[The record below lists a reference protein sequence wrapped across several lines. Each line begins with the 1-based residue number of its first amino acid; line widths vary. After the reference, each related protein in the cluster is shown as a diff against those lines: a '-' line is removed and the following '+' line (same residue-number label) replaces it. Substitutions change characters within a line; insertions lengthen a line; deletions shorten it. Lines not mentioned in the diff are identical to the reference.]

1 MALKYWNTEPK
12 TVQQT
17 QTRASNKNASHFN
30 FSFFNYSAVPYSAG
44 QN

>member
-17 QTRASNKNASHFN
+17 QPRASNKNASH